1 MMLQLANYYYF
12 LALFI
17 LWPVPKEPVQHCKV
31 AHKIS
36 IKHPGISLTA
46 NIEKVL
52 FESKCTLGKDPQ
64 FYMDVESVVCGDS
77 QCRIDTLRI
86 FWNELGFYTG
96 LTLPAGV
103 QLEKAKGASFTELDY
118 QKLDSILSDRKS
130 GLKDVYKEEVTGS
143 ETSEGAD
150 ALSGATIILDKKSYV
165 KGAVWTCYTL
175 WHWANGD
182 INGIIRN
189 ITGDVKSVA
198 ELREYL
204 TGDDYEQKIF
214 ALQQLTR
221 RKVFDNE
228 TFQLIIDQA
237 TIDERELLKLILDYI
252 EKAPSKQYY
261 PSIEQVLTTSS
272 SKGRLLSLNSLLK
285 TTLVPPKAYFA
296 RLIRQLGTS
305 VNYQEIQLVLQILNQ
320 KNIISP
326 DIVDQLLPM
335 LEHDN
340 FIIAR
345 SVYWFLQDKQ
355 LTDFVKNRLETFG
368 KEQSDKL

>member
-1 MMLQLANYYYF
+1 M
-12 LALFI
+12 
-17 LWPVPKEPVQHCKV
+17 
-31 AHKIS
+31 S
-36 IKHPGISLTA
+36 RTA

-165 KGAVWTCYTL
+165 KGAVWTSYTL

-296 RLIRQLGTS
+296 LLIRQLGTS

-320 KNIISP
+320 KNVISP